1 MIAALSI
8 HQYQI
13 KCSEEIMVNAPSSF
27 LEPQKTEEKKEQYMS
42 VLVIEVL
49 SPKQINNNKRKN
61 RKHPESWVLKMFHLA
76 LQGICNIK

>member
-8 HQYQI
+8 NQYQI

-27 LEPQKTEEKKEQYMS
+27 LGPQKIKKNKKKEQYMS

-49 SPKQINNNKRKN
+49 SPK
-61 RKHPESWVLKMFHLA
+61 
-76 LQGICNIK
+76 